1 MISLVQRK
9 WIGAGLV
16 LAASMIVAVLSSPWC
31 RLFGADEE
39 IFQLVGKSVVEG
51 GRLYSDVFD
60 HKGPFFLWL
69 YVVGWRLAGVWGYWI
84 IFSCL
89 WTLASVIFYLGVLRC
104 RIPVLPA
111 TGCTLAATFFPVTP
125 GYPESLAS
133 ALILLDLGF
142 IFLTFSGKKLAYAEL
157 FAGVCGAAV
166 FFSKQTCCG
175 FFLGLG
181 LFFLLAHRS
190 RDLFCYMTGGFLGL
204 AAGVVWMC
212 LSGTFD
218 GYVESNWLFNARYA
232 IPFGF
237 WMFRRG
243 LYFLTTYGTEMVF
256 CMTVAMLV
264 FWRCKADVRCWPY
277 VIAVGAWLACDWF
290 VIIRGWGVGEHQVR
304 AFVFSFVCLLPFVVN
319 RYGRIGDFLMC
330 MFYLAVVVSPL
341 VVNAHAAR
349 HIHEIDAPRRALVAK
364 LKDLPDAPLVTW
376 ENRCRFQLETGRPCL
391 LAPYVQVVP
400 LVVRNGI
407 PEKAGERLKEK
418 LRTVPFV
425 LLEGQNPGSDWMRGI
440 PRYPN
445 DNITDV
451 FYRELA
457 AVRDSRMVELSSPDP
472 GYRLYVSK
480 ELVAGK

>member
-9 WIGAGLV
+9 WFGAVVVLV
-16 LAASMIVAVLSSPWC
+16 ASAIVAILSSPAC

-69 YVVGWRLAGVWGYWI
+69 YVVGWQLAGVWGYWI
-84 IFSCL
+84 IFSSL
-89 WTLASVIFYLGVLRC
+89 WTIASVIFYLGVLRC
-104 RIPVLPA
+104 RIPVFHA
-111 TGCTLAATFFPVTP
+111 TGCALAATFFPIIP
-125 GYPESLAS
+125 GCPESLTS
-133 ALILLDLGF
+133 TFVMLVLGC

-157 FAGVCGAAV
+157 FAGACGAAV

-175 FFLGLG
+175 FFFGLG
-181 LFFLLAHRS
+181 LFFILVHRF
-190 RDLFCYMTGGFLGL
+190 RDLFCYMAGGFLGL
-204 AAGVVWMC
+204 VVGVVWMC

-218 GYVESNWLFNARYA
+218 GYVESNWLFNVRYA

-237 WMFRRG
+237 WMFRRV
-243 LYFLTTYGTEMVF
+243 LYFLILYGAGMVF
-256 CMTVAMLV
+256 GMAVTILML
-264 FWRCKADVRCWPY
+264 WRCKANTRCWPY

-290 VIIRGWGVGEHQVR
+290 AIIRGWGVGEHQVR
-304 AFVFSFVCLLPFVVN
+304 AFAFSFVCLLPFVVN
-319 RYGRIGDFLMC
+319 RHGRIGDFLMC
-330 MFYLAVVVSPL
+330 MLYLAIVISPL
-341 VVNAHAAR
+341 AVNFRTAR

-364 LKDLPDAPLVTW
+364 LKGLPDAPLVTW

-400 LVVRNGI
+400 LVVRDGI
-407 PEKAGERLKEK
+407 PEKKGECLKDK

-425 LLEGQNPGSDWMRGI
+425 LLEGQNPDSDWMRGI

-451 FYRELA
+451 FYKELA
-457 AVRDSRMVELSSPDP
+457 AVRDSQMVELSSPDP
-472 GYRLYVSK
+472 EYRLYVSK
-480 ELVAGK
+480 ELVAEK